1 MGKKNKFS
9 IPSDSAVRS
18 AWSAVALSSGLLVPL
33 GSWTLTDRTGA
44 TKLTG
49 KDPGVVGTYLVIG
62 EKATMYAT
70 LGDLSDFFKGLR

>member
-1 MGKKNKFS
+1 MGKKNKLS

-49 KDPGVVGTYLVIG
+49 KDPGVVGTYLVMG
-62 EKATMYAT
+62 EKASMYAT
-70 LGDLSDFFKGLR
+70 LSDLSEFFKGLR